1 MKKKQ
6 LSNKQKNNIK
16 NREIQIKKEVDLS
29 NNREKATVIT
39 RYGNTAKVK
48 TETRKTVVVS
58 LKRNTDQIVTGDQV
72 IIEFKDNYK
81 EGKIIAALERSNE
94 LSRPYQKTKKVIAAN
109 IDQMLIVNSIN
120 PKISLYILD
129 NYLIAAE
136 SLKINPV
143 IIINKIDLCSS
154 KELKEIQKDMQ
165 IYKNIGYDILYYSN
179 KTKDCPHKKDNILK
193 KIIYKSNILVG
204 QSGVGK
210 STIIKEIFPDIDI
223 KIQEISQKSNLGRHT
238 TTYSTLFEIEKG
250 GSIIDSP
257 GIREF
262 KIGSIPKEEIAHLYR
277 DFQPYIKNCKF
288 RNCNHINPP
297 NCGIKEA
304 LKNKEISEKRYNN
317 YLKIHENTKQ

>member
-1 MKKKQ
+1 MKKRQ

-16 NREIQIKKEVDLS
+16 NREIKIKEEVNLNS
-29 NNREKATVIT
+29 NREKAIVIT

-48 TETRKTVVVS
+48 TETKQTVVVN
-58 LKRNTDQIVTGDQV
+58 LKRTTDQIVTGDQV
-72 IIEFKDNYK
+72 IIEFEDNYK
-81 EGKIIAALERSNE
+81 EGKIIATLERNNE
-94 LSRPYQKTKKVIAAN
+94 LSRPYQKTKKIIAAN

-120 PKISLYILD
+120 PKISLSILD

-143 IIINKIDLCSS
+143 IIINKIDLCSA
-154 KELKEIQKDMQ
+154 KELQEIKKDMQ
-165 IYKNIGYDILYYSN
+165 IYQNIGYDILYYSN
-179 KTKDCPHKKDNILK
+179 KTKDCRYKRDNILE
-193 KIIYKSNILVG
+193 KIIDKSNILVG

-210 STIIKEIFPDIDI
+210 STIIKEIFPEIDI
-223 KIQEISQKSNLGRHT
+223 KIQEISKKSNLGRHT

-262 KIGSIPKEEIAHLYR
+262 KIGNIPKEEIANLYR

-317 YLKIHENTKQ
+317 YIKIHENTKQ